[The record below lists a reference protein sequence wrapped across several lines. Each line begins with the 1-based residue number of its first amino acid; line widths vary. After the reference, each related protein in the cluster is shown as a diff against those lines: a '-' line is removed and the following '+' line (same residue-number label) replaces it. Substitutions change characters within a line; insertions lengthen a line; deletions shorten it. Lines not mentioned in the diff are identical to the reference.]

1 MATVA
6 AGHGKIEDALTI
18 HVNSAGVPVSIAYEV
33 RDDATCMGKQ
43 QMGYFQ
49 GIIPFETNVTIV
61 APSPSVK
68 FVALSLLPFWFF
80 FFHTHLWDKNQ
91 ILSLS
96 HTPSQ
101 SSFGEAV
108 PEAAEARRATPR
120 TRKTC
125 RRGRNHRH
133 AQEAR
138 EFTSHT
144 AFPQQVH
151 RPIFTMPHVFAFFA
165 AHHSDPCRHNNTQ
178 WWAVA
183 LVLVFM
189 VAKNMF

>member
-80 FFHTHLWDKNQ
+80 FFSHSSLGQKPNSFIVTHAITEFL
-91 ILSLS
+91 
-96 HTPSQ
+96 
-101 SSFGEAV
+101 
-108 PEAAEARRATPR
+108 RRSC
-120 TRKTC
+120 TRSC
-125 RRGRNHRH
+125 
-133 AQEAR
+133 
-138 EFTSHT
+138 
-144 AFPQQVH
+144 
-151 RPIFTMPHVFAFFA
+151 
-165 AHHSDPCRHNNTQ
+165 
-178 WWAVA
+178 
-183 LVLVFM
+183 
-189 VAKNMF
+189 